1 MLKQYGILCVVLFFS
16 ITTSAQQKNVE
27 TQNLLWTR
35 YLLKFK
41 VSEKWTPFFDVEER
55 MYMFPFRQHHFLPS
69 VGANYKLDQNFSLTA
84 SMMYFE
90 LTLPQDPNADFKEIF
105 RELRPQASI
114 NFSYDI
120 NERWSFL
127 SRFKVEWRYIKRPFQ
142 SDYVFRNYRFR
153 MRMGLNYQISRKWNV
168 KFLEEVLFNAGSNI
182 VRNVFDQ
189 NRLSAGINYNIN
201 ANLSL
206 ETGYLYWFQQ
216 QFTGDDFFSRNIVYF
231 TLKQNL
237 KFY

>member
-1 MLKQYGILCVVLFFS
+1 MLKPYGILVLLILFS
-16 ITTSAQQKNVE
+16 YQLSAQKNIE

-55 MYMFPFRQHHFLPS
+55 LYMFPFRQHHFIPS
-69 VGANYKLDQNFSLTA
+69 LGANYKLDKSFSLTA

-90 LTLPQDPNADFKEIF
+90 MVLPQDPYSEDRFIYQ
-105 RELRPQASI
+105 ELRPQVALNFKHSI
-114 NFSYDI
+114 DQH
-120 NERWSFL
+120 WSFL
-127 SRFKVEWRYIKRPFQ
+127 SRFKLEWRYKNRPDEMKYTF
-142 SDYVFRNYRFR
+142 SNYRIR
-153 MRMGLNYQISRKWNV
+153 MRMGIKYKLNDKWDA
-168 KFLEEVLFNAGSNI
+168 KILEEIHFNIGKKVL
-182 VRNVFDQ
+182 RNVFDQ
-189 NRLSAGINYNIN
+189 NRLSAGLNYNIN
-201 ANLSL
+201 TNFSL

-216 QFTGDDFFSRNIVYF
+216 RSTGIDFYSRNIVYF